1 MKNKIY
7 LLFALLCA
15 SMMTW
20 ATDYC
25 HTEMSAGGKTI
36 YLTCQE
42 VSTGNY
48 QLKVECNEAM
58 SGLGG
63 SFCEV
68 NGVGGYQLN
77 AAGHF
82 TLSADG
88 KTITCDIESSSAPR
102 VYTPLYVLIDGE
114 KNFGEISDASW
125 AVCGGSTPEPAEGEK
140 FVAANASINSVYIAP
155 GWAKDAASEATV
167 NYNSSTGTIT
177 ASILNALGGQ
187 WQGQIKLNIGF
198 AYNASKYYD
207 FSIKFHASK
216 AIGGVTLKSNND
228 NALFYENQS
237 VNLPADEDYVWT
249 KSDVAGVAG
258 DNIFV
263 FDFGWAAAGTNITI
277 SEISIIEKDG
287 PSTPPAPVDP
297 NDYTAGGH
305 TIHLDA
311 SFVGDI
317 YTLVITSAD
326 DMQGLGGSFWNVN
339 GVGADMR
346 TNTGTSSYTVSGD
359 KKTITCQ
366 VQSSTAPNIYT
377 PLYVLMPGEINF
389 GNVTLNWEDRTP
401 ITSEYCN
408 YQDPQT
414 IKGGKNIALTWE
426 TDGSGNVII
435 TMQNGIGS
443 SSCGPKPQSPIPNP
457 QSPIPNPQSPISI
470 IY

>member
-155 GWAKDAASEATV
+155 GWGKRCCKRS
-167 NYNSSTGTIT
+167 NC
-177 ASILNALGGQ
+177 
-187 WQGQIKLNIGF
+187 KL
-198 AYNASKYYD
+198 
-207 FSIKFHASK
+207 
-216 AIGGVTLKSNND
+216 
-228 NALFYENQS
+228 Q
-237 VNLPADEDYVWT
+237 
-249 KSDVAGVAG
+249 
-258 DNIFV
+258 
-263 FDFGWAAAGTNITI
+263 
-277 SEISIIEKDG
+277 
-287 PSTPPAPVDP
+287 
-297 NDYTAGGH
+297 
-305 TIHLDA
+305 
-311 SFVGDI
+311 
-317 YTLVITSAD
+317 
-326 DMQGLGGSFWNVN
+326 
-339 GVGADMR
+339 
-346 TNTGTSSYTVSGD
+346 
-359 KKTITCQ
+359 
-366 VQSSTAPNIYT
+366 
-377 PLYVLMPGEINF
+377 
-389 GNVTLNWEDRTP
+389 
-401 ITSEYCN
+401 
-408 YQDPQT
+408 
-414 IKGGKNIALTWE
+414 
-426 TDGSGNVII
+426 
-435 TMQNGIGS
+435 
-443 SSCGPKPQSPIPNP
+443 
-457 QSPIPNPQSPISI
+457 
-470 IY
+470 